1 MKQKPVFW
9 FVGFI
14 LLTGVALGL
23 IAANIIHIDPFFHY
37 HKPETNEYFYSLNNQ
52 RSQNDGIV
60 KNFDYNGLI
69 TGTSMTE
76 NFSNSEAENLWGCS
90 FVKVPY
96 SGGTYKE
103 IDGIIET
110 ALKYNPD
117 LKYVIRGLDM
127 DMFFVDKDRMRTD
140 LGEYPTY
147 LYDDDL
153 LNDVHYLF
161 NRDVIFSRAYPMM
174 KARTENGFTPGIT
187 SFDQYSNW
195 MKGQKFG
202 KNVLFPDG
210 ITVKKA
216 ADPVH
221 ITGKQTI
228 TVQKNVVQNV
238 AVLASYYPD
247 VTFYY
252 FFPPYSAQWWKSLA
266 ESGTIYRQIEAERL
280 MIETILE
287 RRNIKLFS
295 FNNRF
300 DITTDLN
307 NYKDSIH
314 YGEWVN
320 SLMLQCMHDEQY
332 MLTRDNYEA
341 YLDEELQ
348 FYTSFNYA
356 LIKDQ
361 PDYENDL
368 NAAFLLTK
376 EKKGANGAEID
387 LADDHLELRNAE
399 LVKDQHG
406 GKDGILCKGS
416 LGRDYHN
423 TEITVADYLRDTEY
437 IGFKMEVKDI
447 TPYNYL
453 IFYGRKV
460 NDHGQPI
467 VCIYDREG
475 HVIGQHMYSYHDI
488 NYEWKQYI
496 INVSKLTGEVYIIF
510 NGGYEDSTGS
520 AESKY
525 VFSDIRFY

>member
-1 MKQKPVFW
+1 M
-9 FVGFI
+9 GFI
-14 LLTGVALGL
+14 LLTVVALGL

-37 HKPETNEYFYSLNNQ
+37 HKPDTDKYFYSLNNQ

-60 KNFDYNGLI
+60 KHFDYTGLI
-69 TGTSMTE
+69 TGTSMAE

-103 IDGIIET
+103 INGMIET
-110 ALKYNPD
+110 ALQYNPD

-161 NRDVIFSRAYPMM
+161 NRDVFFSRVYPMM
-174 KARTENGFTPGIT
+174 KARTETGFTPGIT

-195 MKGQKFG
+195 MNGKKFG
-202 KNVLFPDG
+202 KNVLFPNG
-210 ITVKKA
+210 VTFKKA
-216 ADPVH
+216 ANQDH

-252 FFPPYSAQWWKSLA
+252 FFPPYSAQWWKSLV
-266 ESGTIYRQIEAERL
+266 ENGTIYRQIEAERR

-314 YGEWVN
+314 YGEWIN

-332 MLTRDNYEA
+332 MLTKDNYEA
-341 YLDEELQ
+341 YLEEELQ
-348 FYTSFNYA
+348 FYTSYDYS
-356 LIKDQ
+356 LINNQ

-368 NAAFLLTK
+368 YAAVLLTN
-376 EKKGANGAEID
+376 EINGMNEAEIN

-399 LVKDQHG
+399 LVKGQHD
-406 GKDGILCKGS
+406 GKDGILCRGS

-423 TEITVADYLRDTEY
+423 AEITVPGYLWDTEY
-437 IGFKMEVKDI
+437 VGFKMQVKDI
-447 TPYNYL
+447 TQYKYL
-453 IFYGRKV
+453 LFYGKKV
-460 NDHGQPI
+460 KDHGQPI
-467 VCIYDREG
+467 VCIYDGEG

-488 NYEWKQYI
+488 NYQWKQYI

-520 AESKY
+520 KDCEF